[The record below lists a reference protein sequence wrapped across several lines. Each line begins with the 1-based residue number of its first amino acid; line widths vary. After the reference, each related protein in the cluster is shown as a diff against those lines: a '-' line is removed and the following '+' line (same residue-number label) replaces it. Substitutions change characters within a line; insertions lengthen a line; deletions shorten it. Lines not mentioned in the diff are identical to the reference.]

1 MVYSLT
7 TSGYALITG
16 GGSGIGR
23 CTALLLARE
32 GAAGIALADLVQ
44 ENMQSVQAEVEAAA
58 TNDKFSC
65 ITIAVDVS
73 DPLSVKAMVK
83 ATVEAFGRL
92 DYAVNSA
99 GVAFKSLG
107 VDTETEDWDRV
118 IGANLT
124 GTFNSMKEEARQ
136 MLRQEPLDL
145 NAPAQSQ
152 CGAIVNISSIA
163 GLIGIRCSSA
173 YVASKHGVS
182 GITKNFALDYPEIK
196 INAVAPGYIATPMT
210 AAPGEM
216 SRNAH
221 EKVANWVP
229 MKRFGLPEEI
239 AETIVWLLS
248 DRSNFVHGTLIAVDG
263 GYTAQ

>member
-1 MVYSLT
+1 MALHSEGPYVGLPSFEQKGLT
-7 TSGYALITG
+7 ALVTG

-44 ENMQSVQAEVEAAA
+44 GNMQSVKR
-58 TNDKFSC
+58 N
-65 ITIAVDVS
+65 
-73 DPLSVKAMVK
+73 DPLSIKTMVK
-83 ATVEAFGRL
+83 ATVEVFGRL

-99 GVAFKSLG
+99 G
-107 VDTETEDWDRV
+107 DRV

-124 GTFNSMKEEARQ
+124 GTFDSMKEEARQ
-136 MLRQEPLDL
+136 MLRQQPLDT
-145 NAPAQSQ
+145 APAQSQ
-152 CGAIVNISSIA
+152 RGAIVNISSIA
-163 GLIGIRCSSA
+163 GLIGIRYSSA
-173 YVASKHGVS
+173 YVAFKHAVS

-196 INAVAPGYIATPMT
+196 VNAVAPGYIATPIT
-210 AAPGEM
+210 SAPGEM
-216 SRNAH
+216 SRNAR

-229 MKRFGLPEEI
+229 MKRFGRPEEV

-248 DRSNFVHGTLIAVDG
+248 GRSNFVHGTLIAIDS

>member
-1 MVYSLT
+1 MVYSLDVP
-7 TSGYALITG
+7 GYALITG

-23 CTALLLARE
+23 ATALLLARE
-32 GAAGIALADLVQ
+32 GSAGIALADLAQ
-44 ENMQSVQAEVEAAA
+44 GNMQNVKEELEAVA
-58 TNDKFSC
+58 TNAKFSC
-65 ITIAVDVS
+65 ITIAVDVTDS
-73 DPLSVKAMVK
+73 LSVKTMVK
-83 ATVEAFGRL
+83 MTVEVFGRL

-107 VDTETEDWDRV
+107 IDTTMEDWDRI

-136 MLRQEPLDL
+136 MLTQEPLDL
-145 NAPAQSQ
+145 NSPAPLQR
-152 CGAIVNISSIA
+152 GAIVNISSIA
-163 GLIGIRCSSA
+163 GMIGIRYSSA

-182 GITKNFALDYPEIK
+182 GLTKNFALDYPEIK
-196 INAVAPGYIATPMT
+196 INAVAPGYVATPMT

-216 SRNAH
+216 SRNAK
-221 EKVANWVP
+221 EKVANSVP
-229 MKRFGLPEEI
+229 LKRFGLPEEI

-248 DRSNFVHGTLIAVDG
+248 SRSNFVHGTLIAVDG